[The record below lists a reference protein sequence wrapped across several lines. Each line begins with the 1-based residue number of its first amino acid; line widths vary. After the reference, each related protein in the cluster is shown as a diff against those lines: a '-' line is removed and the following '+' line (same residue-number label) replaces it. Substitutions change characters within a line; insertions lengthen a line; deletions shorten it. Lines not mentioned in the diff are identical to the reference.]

1 MLKTRTLAWLVAGL
15 CLLSAANVDAQ
26 RKGKNRGKKAAPAA
40 EQPDPEAESRLEA
53 RAHYNKGTELLTQGL
68 YNEAIAE
75 FQEAYRIKPH
85 FLVLFNIGMAYVEL
99 DDPVMAV
106 EILERY
112 LNEGGDKGDKVRLDQ
127 VNSELAKQ
135 QARIGFLDLKVSP
148 EGTQVLID
156 GKPPAHDPTQP
167 GGLRLA
173 AGVHTLDASAEG
185 FVQHSQQV
193 EIFGGERTAL
203 QVDLYPPVAA
213 APEPVAGPDEALADD
228 DKGGRGIRSTIGII
242 VGSVGI
248 AVGATALGLF
258 IANNGRYSDWE
269 AEDEALKEIYAPGAP
284 FVDPDV
290 AARQAAND
298 DVGDTV
304 KTMDAVAI
312 GLAVGGGAL
321 IATGLVL
328 FLTDSTEERA
338 TSVSV
343 GPGSLQLS
351 GRF

>member
-1 MLKTRTLAWLVAGL
+1 MLGTRTLAWLVAGL
-15 CLLSAANVDAQ
+15 CLLSAAGADAQ
-26 RKGKNRGKKAAPAA
+26 RRGKSRGKKAEAAAPA
-40 EQPDPEAESRLEA
+40 PDPEAEARLEA
-53 RAHYNKGTELLTQGL
+53 RTHYNKGTELLTQGQF
-68 YNEAIAE
+68 NEAIAE

-85 FLVLFNIGMAYVEL
+85 YLVLFNIGMAYVEL

-112 LNEGGDKGDKVRLDQ
+112 LSEGGDKGDKGRLDQ
-127 VNSELAKQ
+127 VNAELAKQ
-135 QARIGFLDLKVSP
+135 QARIGFLDLKISP

-185 FVQHSQQV
+185 FVQHSQQL
-193 EIFGGERTAL
+193 EIFGGERIAL
-203 QVDLYPPVAA
+203 QVDLYPPSAAVA
-213 APEPVAGPDEALADD
+213 EPVAAPDEALEGDE
-228 DKGGRGIRSTIGII
+228 GGRGVRSTIGII

-269 AEDEALKEIYAPGAP
+269 KEDKALEQIYAPGAP

-290 AARQAAND
+290 AARQADND
-298 DVGDTV
+298 DLGDTV

-312 GLAVGGGAL
+312 GLAAGGGAL
-321 IATGLVL
+321 VATGLVL
-328 FLTDSTEERA
+328 FLTDSPAERA
-338 TSVSV
+338 PSVAV
-343 GPGSLQLS
+343 GPGSIQLS

>member
-1 MLKTRTLAWLVAGL
+1 MLGTRTLAWLVAGL
-15 CLLSAANVDAQ
+15 CLLSAADADAQ
-26 RKGKNRGKKAAPAA
+26 RKSKKGKKAPAETA
-40 EQPDPEAESRLEA
+40 QADPEAEARLEA
-53 RAHYNKGTELLTQGL
+53 RAHYNKGTELLTQGQL
-68 YNEAIAE
+68 NEAIAE

-85 FLVLFNIGMAYVEL
+85 YLVLFNIGMAYVEL

-112 LNEGGDKGDKVRLDQ
+112 LSEGGDKGDQVRLDQ
-127 VNSELAKQ
+127 VNAELAKQ
-135 QARIGFLDLKVSP
+135 QARIGFLDLKISP
-148 EGTQVLID
+148 EEAQLLID

-185 FVQHSQQV
+185 FVQHSQQI
-193 EIFGGERTAL
+193 EIFGGERTEL

-213 APEPVAGPDEALADD
+213 APQPVAGPDEALEDD
-228 DKGGRGIRSTIGII
+228 RGGRGIRSTIGII
-242 VGSVGI
+242 LGSVGI

-269 AEDEALKEIYAPGAP
+269 AEDDALKQIYAPGAP

-290 AARQAAND
+290 TARQAAND
-298 DVGDTV
+298 DLGDTV

-312 GLAVGGGAL
+312 GLAAGGGAL

-338 TSVSV
+338 PSVSV
-343 GPGSLQLS
+343 GPGSIQLS